1 MAFVTVNWWSILIA
15 AVAAWLFG
23 AVYYTALS
31 KPWLAAM
38 GKTLEQCKAEQAA
51 KSGLAKYAP
60 FILAF
65 AGEVI
70 MAWALYG
77 ILVHLNAF
85 TLRAG
90 LISGALIWFGFVL
103 TTMTVNIVMAG
114 HSRSKN
120 GVASLAYVPAIHV
133 LLACNK
139 ERRGCP
145 AQGRA

>member
-1 MAFVTVNWWSILIA
+1 MMFLTVNWLSILIA

-23 AVYYTALS
+23 AVYYTTMS

-60 FILAF
+60 LILALV
-65 AGEVI
+65 GEVI

-90 LISGALIWFGFVL
+90 LISAALIWFGFVL
-103 TTMTVNIVMAG
+103 TTMTVNNAFADRKPMLTAIDSAG
-114 HSRSKN
+114 WL
-120 GVASLAYVPAIHV
+120 GALLIIGAII
-133 LLACNK
+133 
-139 ERRGCP
+139 GGM
-145 AQGRA
+145 GR

>member
-1 MAFVTVNWWSILIA
+1 
-15 AVAAWLFG
+15 
-23 AVYYTALS
+23 
-31 KPWLAAM
+31 M
-38 GKTLEQCKAEQAA
+38 GKTMEQCQAEQAA

-65 AGEVI
+65 VGEVI

-103 TTMTVNIVMAG
+103 TTMTVNNAFAGRKATLTAIDSVAWLGALLIIGAIVGGM
-114 HSRSKN
+114 
-120 GVASLAYVPAIHV
+120 
-133 LLACNK
+133 
-139 ERRGCP
+139 
-145 AQGRA
+145 GR

>member
-1 MAFVTVNWWSILIA
+1 MAFLSVNWLSILIA

-23 AVYYTALS
+23 AVYYTAVS

-38 GKTLEQCKAEQAA
+38 GKTMEQCQAEQAA

-65 AGEVI
+65 VGEVI

-77 ILVHLNAF
+77 ILVHLNTF

-90 LISGALIWFGFVL
+90 LISGALIWFGFLL
-103 TTMTVNIVMAG
+103 TTMTVNNAFAG
-114 HSRSKN
+114 RKATLTAIDS
-120 GVASLAYVPAIHV
+120 VAWLGA
-133 LLACNK
+133 LLIIGAVV
-139 ERRGCP
+139 GGM
-145 AQGRA
+145 GR

>member
-1 MAFVTVNWWSILIA
+1 MAFLTVNWLSILIA

-23 AVYYTALS
+23 AVYYTAVS

-38 GKTLEQCKAEQAA
+38 GKTMEQCQAEQAA

-65 AGEVI
+65 VGEVI

-77 ILVHLNAF
+77 ILVHLNTF

-103 TTMTVNIVMAG
+103 TTMTVNNAFAGRKATLTAIDSVAWLGALLIIGAIVGGM
-114 HSRSKN
+114 
-120 GVASLAYVPAIHV
+120 
-133 LLACNK
+133 
-139 ERRGCP
+139 
-145 AQGRA
+145 GR